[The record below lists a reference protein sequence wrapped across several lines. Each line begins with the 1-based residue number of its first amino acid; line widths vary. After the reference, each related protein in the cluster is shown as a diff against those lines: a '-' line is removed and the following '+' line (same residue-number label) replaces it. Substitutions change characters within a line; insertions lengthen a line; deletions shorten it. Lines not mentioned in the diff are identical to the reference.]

1 MRLCRTALFVIF
13 ITSTA
18 VPAILAQGTKDEATL
33 PDAPVATAP
42 ERPYSRV
49 DVFAGFS
56 FLTVHGE
63 ILGYKFSETHNGPI
77 VGASYFITRNFGV
90 EGQFTFSSSGSTNC
104 FSSAQGGPIVRFFA
118 GSQLS
123 IYAHADAGETNM
135 GIRDLQD
142 CAWNPS
148 VAAGGGID
156 YIFAGTG
163 NHVAFRLIQADY
175 QYVRLKYN
183 FLDLSG
189 TTNVNVPRFST
200 GLTIRLEDIEPP
212 AVKIPRSFECN
223 TNPSEAYA
231 GERVVLAALA
241 NGYDFAKPYNIH
253 WTSTGGTVVYPGPDV
268 LLDTFGLAPGS
279 YTATAQLTHGKNPT
293 ALATCNAPFTL
304 KPPPSLT
311 VQCTADPA
319 SINDGD
325 STTIKAQGM
334 SGANRKLTYS
344 FTTSAG
350 QIRADGPTARLV
362 SGGAETI
369 TVSCRAKDDLG
380 QKAEATAMVHVKM
393 APEPP
398 AAPTTPQVVH
408 IGPPAPPPATAAPAA
423 TQPLTAAAQ
432 PTVETPPLPAWAAD
446 SEGKKILKGCSLS
459 FENTEGRKMQL
470 AAPSITCLDEIAVVM
485 QQRPGTRLTLVGNH
499 AQNEANG
506 ASQAAQRAS
515 VSKTFL
521 EEQRG
526 IDPSRIDV
534 RTGSS
539 TTRSVETYVLAPGVV
554 FDPPPTEQH
563 KELE

>member
-13 ITSTA
+13 ITSTV
-18 VPAILAQGTKDEATL
+18 VPAMLAQGTNVDSL
-33 PDAPVATAP
+33 PDAPVASGP

-49 DVFAGFS
+49 DIFAGFS

-63 ILGYKFSETHNGPI
+63 ILGYRFSETHNAPI
-77 VGASYFITRNFGV
+77 VGASYFVTRNLGL
-90 EGQFTFSSSGSTNC
+90 EGQFTYSSSDSTTC
-104 FSSAQGGPIVRFFA
+104 FSSAQGGPVVRFFA

-123 IYAHADAGETNM
+123 IYAHADVGETKM
-135 GIRDLQD
+135 GIHDLQD

-200 GLTIRLEDIEPP
+200 GLTIRLDEIEPP
-212 AVKIPRSFECN
+212 AAKVAKSFECR
-223 TNPSEAYA
+223 TNPAEAYA

-268 LLDTFGLAPGS
+268 LLDTIGLGPGS
-279 YTATAQLTHGKNPT
+279 YTATAQLTHGKNAT
-293 ALATCNAPFTL
+293 ALATCTAPFEL
-304 KPPPSLT
+304 KQPPSLT
-311 VQCTADPA
+311 IQCAADPA
-319 SINDGD
+319 SIVDGD
-325 STTIKAQGM
+325 ATTIKAVGV
-334 SGANRKLTYS
+334 SGGNRKLVYS

-350 QIRADGPTARLV
+350 QIRANGATARLE

-369 TVSCRAKDDLG
+369 TATCRVKDDLG
-380 QKAEATAMVHVKM
+380 QEAEAKAIVNIKM
-393 APEPP
+393 APEAP
-398 AAPTTPQVVH
+398 AAPATPQVVH
-408 IGPPAPPPATAAPAA
+408 VGPSAPPPAAAPVVAS
-423 TQPLTAAAQ
+423 QPPAVASQ
-432 PTVETPPLPAWAAD
+432 PQVETPPLPAWAAD
-446 SEGKKILKGCSLS
+446 SESKKILKGCSLS
-459 FENTEGRKMQL
+459 FENTEGHKMQL
-470 AAPSITCLDEIAVVM
+470 EAASISCLDEIALVM

-506 ASQAAQRAS
+506 AGQAAQRAS

-526 IDPSRIDV
+526 IDGSRIDV

-539 TTRSVETYVLAPGVV
+539 TTRSVETYILMPGVV